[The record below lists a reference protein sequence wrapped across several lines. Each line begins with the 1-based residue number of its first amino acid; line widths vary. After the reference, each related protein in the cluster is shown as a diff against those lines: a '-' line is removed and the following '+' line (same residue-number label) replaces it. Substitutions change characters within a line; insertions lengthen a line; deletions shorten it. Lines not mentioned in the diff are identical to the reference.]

1 MVARRLRL
9 GYTAVSPRLRSKRG
23 VEMNRYNMILAAAA
37 VTVVAACA
45 TPNPQAPQAQDD
57 KAYVTGSRLPV
68 RNGGTTADVKGV
80 SGRDAMDEMRRNT
93 VSGTPVPPGK

>member
-1 MVARRLRL
+1 
-9 GYTAVSPRLRSKRG
+9 
-23 VEMNRYNMILAAAA
+23 MNRYDVILAAIAA
-37 VTVVAACA
+37 TVVVGCA

-57 KAYVTGSRLPV
+57 KGYVTGSRLPV

-93 VSGTPVPPGK
+93 VSGTPAPPGK